1 MWPRVLQVINYP
13 NEYLT
18 TIFLGSGMN
27 MSRFWIV
34 LYWCLIHIFYIIYFV
49 SMLKRKFDRIHYA
62 INCFQYMRFFGPF
75 SCMGQQILHMTYHKI
90 AWIKC
95 KHILLFRSSL
105 LLTWLHFFPKY
116 TLEVDINTSHNM
128 TYIWRCTWHRGQAMS
143 TWPTYLTHVHWHLT
157 NKIHKPLGFWGHWP
171 HYNCICKYC
180 VNLGIWFFMN
190 FCL

>member
-1 MWPRVLQVINYP
+1 MWLKVLQVVNYP

-27 MSRFWIV
+27 MPRFWIV

-49 SMLKRKFDRIHYA
+49 WRGKIHHIHYA
-62 INCFQYMRFFGPF
+62 FNCFQYMRFFQSF
-75 SCMGQQILHMTYHKI
+75 SCMGQRILHMSYHKI

-95 KHILLFRSSL
+95 KHIFLFKISS

-116 TLEVDINTSHNM
+116 ILEVDINISHNM
-128 TYIWRCTWHRGQAMS
+128 TYIRRCTWHRGHAMS

-180 VNLGIWFFMN
+180 VNLGICLFYD

>member
-18 TIFLGSGMN
+18 TIFLGSGVN

-157 NKIHKPLGFWGHWP
+157 NKIH
-171 HYNCICKYC
+171 
-180 VNLGIWFFMN
+180 
-190 FCL
+190 